1 MKHNLQYHVS
11 LCSDEGPAER
21 RRRSRLRG
29 TRGLPP
35 VTPNACVRDAVCSEV
50 FDQIWN
56 EIITVL
62 QPLLASVREKG
73 IQGMQL
79 WRGIR

>member
-1 MKHNLQYHVS
+1 MYTLLVF
-11 LCSDEGPAER
+11 LCSDEGPAEG

-29 TRGLPP
+29 SHGLPP

-56 EIITVL
+56 EVITVL
-62 QPLLASVREKG
+62 QPLLARIRERG
-73 IQGMQL
+73 IQG
-79 WRGIR
+79 R